1 MQRFRWF
8 DLLVLECI
16 IINIKSNTMAAENT
30 TNDLLGQESN
40 PSYTPNGDERTLA
53 ILVHVLS
60 IFFWII
66 PGLIIYLLKK
76 DESSFVAEHAKEA
89 MNFQLTL
96 TLLYIVLAISLIG
109 IIFLWVPYVIQLVLC
124 IVAAIK
130 ASDLKLYKYPMT
142 LRLIK

>member
-1 MQRFRWF
+1 
-8 DLLVLECI
+8 
-16 IINIKSNTMAAENT
+16 MAAENT
-30 TNDLLGQESN
+30 TNDLLGQEFN

-76 DESSFVAEHAKEA
+76 DESPFVAEHAKEA

-96 TLLYIVLAISLIG
+96 TLLYILLALSIIG

>member
-1 MQRFRWF
+1 
-8 DLLVLECI
+8 
-16 IINIKSNTMAAENT
+16 MAAET
-30 TNDLLGQESN
+30 STNEYLGQESN
-40 PSYTPNGDERTLA
+40 PTYTPNGDERTLA

-96 TLLYIVLAISLIG
+96 TILYIVLFISIVG
-109 IIFLWVPYVIQLVLC
+109 IIFLWVPYVIQLVFC
-124 IVAAIK
+124 IIASIK
-130 ASDLKLYKYPMT
+130 ASDLKIYKYPMT

>member
-1 MQRFRWF
+1 
-8 DLLVLECI
+8 
-16 IINIKSNTMAAENT
+16 MAAENS
-30 TNDLLGQESN
+30 TNDFLGQESN
-40 PSYTPNGDERTLA
+40 PTYTPNGDERTFA

-66 PGLIIYLLKK
+66 PGLIIYLIKK
-76 DESSFVAEHAKEA
+76 DESPFVAEHAKEA

-96 TLLYIVLAISLIG
+96 TLLYIILAISIVG

-130 ASDLKLYKYPMT
+130 ASDLKLYRYPFT
-142 LRLIK
+142 IRLIK

>member
-1 MQRFRWF
+1 
-8 DLLVLECI
+8 
-16 IINIKSNTMAAENT
+16 MAAENST
-30 TNDLLGQESN
+30 SDLLGQESI

-60 IFFWII
+60 IFFWIL

-96 TLLYIVLAISLIG
+96 TLLYIVLAISIVG

-124 IVAAIK
+124 IVAAIR

>member
-1 MQRFRWF
+1 
-8 DLLVLECI
+8 
-16 IINIKSNTMAAENT
+16 MAAENA
-30 TNDLLGQESN
+30 TNDLLGQEFN

-76 DESSFVAEHAKEA
+76 DESPFVAEHAKEA

-96 TLLYIVLAISLIG
+96 TLLYIVLAISIVG